1 MSRIGRAVSRSRRVA
16 ARLLGAGAATALL
29 CAGAPALAAGDLY
42 GLVIGIDDYVGTAN
56 DLEGAVNDANDIA
69 RALRRAG
76 GQVTQ
81 LTNGQATRA
90 AIEKN
95 WFDLVARAKAGDT
108 LVFSFAGHGAQEPQ
122 PPGWHE
128 PNGKSDN
135 FLLGGYTGT
144 GPAARERI
152 VDYEMYQWLKAPDD
166 KGINVVFIADSC
178 HSGTMFRSVGANPPR
193 YRTGKFADPSLAGD
207 LLKLPDPALADVK
220 EDDFKNVTF
229 VGATQDHMVT
239 PELTIGGE
247 KRGALSWAF
256 SRAIEGA
263 ADTNKDGQLSQQEM
277 LTYIIPT
284 VTAQSENQQVPSL
297 LPLHADQRPIMR
309 SVAGSPSGPRLPPAP
324 VQTAQGPGSA
334 LLKFFVAGGA
344 PAGLPAIPGLAL
356 TANANDADLVWDRRT
371 GTVDHR
377 VGGRVAEGVTER
389 NISGVLSKWTT
400 LAFIKAATAASPI
413 SFQLATGNQTY
424 TLGTTVQVVMSGAQY
439 PYLTLFSMP
448 PDGSVDFFLPG
459 KPDDLKVD
467 WRTRPFSEQF
477 KVDHPPYGA
486 EHMVAILT
494 EKPVPA
500 LAEALRQMKTPERG
514 AGLAAILVQT
524 LAGVPFQA
532 GIVGIYTSGG

>member
-1 MSRIGRAVSRSRRVA
+1 MRGIGGAVGRSRRA
-16 ARLLGAGAATALL
+16 ATLLGAALS
-29 CAGAPALAAGDLY
+29 AGLWAAPASAAGDLY
-42 GLVIGIDDYVGTAN
+42 GIVIGIDDYVGTAN
-56 DLEGAVNDANDIA
+56 DLEGAVNDAKDIA
-69 RALRRAG
+69 QAMKRAG
-76 GQVTQ
+76 GQVVL
-81 LTNGQATRA
+81 LTNALATRA
-90 AIEKN
+90 AIERT
-95 WFDLVARAKAGDT
+95 WFDLVTRAKPGDT
-108 LVFSFAGHGAQEPQ
+108 LVFSFAGHGSQEPQ

-144 GPAARERI
+144 GPGARERI
-152 VDYEMYQWLKAPDD
+152 VDYEMYQWLKAADD
-166 KGINVVFIADSC
+166 KNVNVVFIADSC

-193 YRTGKFADPSLAGD
+193 YRTGKFPDPTLAGD
-207 LLKLPDPALADVK
+207 LLKLPDPALANVK

-277 LTYIIPT
+277 LAYIIPT
-284 VTAQSENQQVPSL
+284 VTTQSENQQVPSM
-297 LPLHADQRPIMR
+297 LPLRADQRAIMR
-309 SVAGSPSGPRLPPAP
+309 SVAGSATGPRLPPAP
-324 VQTAQGPGSA
+324 VAQAPNGA
-334 LLKFFVAGGA
+334 LLKFFAAGGA

-356 TANANDADLVWDRRT
+356 AASPDDADLIWDRRT

-389 NISGVLSKWTT
+389 NLSGVLSKWAT
-400 LAFIKAATAASPI
+400 LAFVKAATAASPVN
-413 SFQLATGNQTY
+413 FQLASGNQTY
-424 TLGTTVQVVMSGAQY
+424 TLGTTVQIVMSGAQY
-439 PYLTLFSMP
+439 PYLTLFSLP

-486 EHMVAILT
+486 EHLVAILT

-532 GIVGIYTSGG
+532 GVVGIYTSGG